1 MNFTLQDKPILMYD
15 SIFKA
20 IVANEQDTRLL
31 DYILSD
37 ILEEKVHV
45 IEFIPTELKIRRK
58 SERIKVTDLIVE
70 SNNGKHILVELNSNF
85 NTSTKLRNLSYYTSY
100 YSQIIERGYEYN
112 EDLDTVLINLNQDS
126 RDKLSKKTYL
136 ITCLEDDSIYTNTF
150 KIINVNLVKYKELW
164 YDECIKGNKK
174 HIHLVMLNA
183 NMDEIKELG
192 KKDKVVKEYEDKML
206 TLTKDGVVI
215 NHLSYE
221 EEQEKLRR
229 SDIHEARDEGISEGI
244 TKGIAE
250 EKENIAINMLKDNM
264 PINIIMKYTSLTEKE
279 IEKLKNNLK

>member
-1 MNFTLQDKPILMYD
+1 MESTLQDEPILMCD

-20 IVANEQDTRLL
+20 IVVNEQDTRLL

-45 IEFIPTELKIRRK
+45 FKFVPTELKIRRK
-58 SERIKVTDLIVE
+58 SERVKVTDLIVE

-85 NTSTKLRNLSYYTSY
+85 SKSTRVRNLSYYASY
-100 YSQIIERGYEYN
+100 YSQIIEKSEKYS
-112 EDLDTVLINLNQDS
+112 EDIETVLINLNNDS
-126 RDKLSKKTYL
+126 EVELAKKTYL
-136 ITCLEDDSIYTNTF
+136 IKCLEDDSIYTNTF
-150 KIINVNLVKYKELW
+150 KIININLVKYKELW

-183 NMDEIKELG
+183 NMEEMEELG
-192 KKDKVVKEYEDKML
+192 KKDKVVKEFEERML

-221 EEQEKLRR
+221 EDQEKIRR
-229 SDIHEARDEGISEGI
+229 SEISEAKDEGI
-244 TKGIAE
+244 AE
-250 EKENIAINMLKDNM
+250 RNNEIAINMLKRNM
-264 PINIIMKYTSLTEKE
+264 SIKDIIEITGLTEKE
-279 IEKLKNNLK
+279 IEKLKQKI

>member
-1 MNFTLQDKPILMYD
+1 MKSEIKEETFLMQD

-20 IVANEQDTRLL
+20 IVVNEKDTRLL

-45 IEFIPTELKIRRK
+45 FKFVPTELKIRRK
-58 SERIKVTDLIVE
+58 SERVKVTDLIVE
-70 SNNGKHILVELNSNF
+70 SDNGKHILVELNSNF
-85 NTSTKLRNLSYYTSY
+85 SKSTKVRNLSYYASY
-100 YSQIIERGYEYN
+100 YSQIVEKSKKYDESL
-112 EDLDTVLINLNQDS
+112 ETVLINLNHDS
-126 RDKLSKKTYL
+126 KVELDKKTYL
-136 ITCLEDDSIYTNTF
+136 LKCNEDDSIYTNTF
-150 KIINVNLVKYKELW
+150 KIININLVKYKELW

-183 NMDEIKELG
+183 NMDEMKKLG
-192 KKDKVVKEYEDKML
+192 KKDKVVKEFEERML

-221 EEQEKLRR
+221 EDQEKIRR
-229 SDIHEARDEGISEGI
+229 SEISEARDEGI

-250 EKENIAINMLKDNM
+250 EKDNIAINMLKKNM
-264 PINIIMKYTSLTEKE
+264 NTKDIIEITGLSEKE
-279 IEKLKNNLK
+279 LKKLKSNL